1 MLIDRNMLLAATRG
15 DSLKLINLRM
25 NQVSGTLRL
34 VIVNLAWHVNH
45 LKFYHSY
52 IPRIL
57 PHKISILVRMVLKL
71 RQIVPELALG
81 KWRWWAI
88 SQQPFYLDLTSSLA
102 CKPAVLKG
110 MWIFLNCSPDG
121 SYVACGSQDGSIF
134 IWDTSSLKTE
144 KVLKS
149 HGCVLTRIPFYFT
162 PLYQANEF
170 ACKYFQCKVSMRS
183 KTAEIYWFVFISNR
197 AAVVTCAWNPEGN
210 ALVSCDRNKQVI
222 VWSALIWSQ

>member
-1 MLIDRNMLLAATRG
+1 MLLAATRG

-81 KWRWWAI
+81 K
-88 SQQPFYLDLTSSLA
+88 
-102 CKPAVLKG
+102 
-110 MWIFLNCSPDG
+110 
-121 SYVACGSQDGSIF
+121 
-134 IWDTSSLKTE
+134 
-144 KVLKS
+144 
-149 HGCVLTRIPFYFT
+149 
-162 PLYQANEF
+162 
-170 ACKYFQCKVSMRS
+170 
-183 KTAEIYWFVFISNR
+183 
-197 AAVVTCAWNPEGN
+197 
-210 ALVSCDRNKQVI
+210 
-222 VWSALIWSQ
+222 